1 MPNAR
6 RSTLT
11 FLVAL
16 GLIGLSACG
25 TVNKQ
30 GLPTDLQTD
39 PNGAPMLMSLEEA
52 PDEIFSFDGQ
62 GIGLAAAGNAKV
74 RVIHA
79 SPDAPAVDVY
89 VDDTKA
95 ISDLAYTKAAGPAD
109 LPIGQRNLKVKAAG
123 TDTTVIDVSPT
134 LEAGRYSVYAVG
146 KLAAIEPLLL
156 QDTRYAAKNAA
167 KVRVLHASPSA
178 PNVDIYLSRPGTD
191 INKIDPIKENVPFK
205 TISDYFR
212 LRPGKLQVRV
222 TLADT
227 KTVAIDSGALEI
239 AAGDVLTAV
248 AIDKAGTAGG
258 FSAFVVQER
267 ERQVEA
273 AKSIVE
279 IAVADKRFTTL
290 VGALKAADLV
300 GALSGKG
307 PFTVFA
313 PTNDAFAKL
322 AAVPGGDALK
332 SVLLYHVAAG
342 ALTGNEIATA
352 KMVKTLQGANVKA
365 ELDGSSLIL
374 NGNSKV
380 IIKDIPASNGVIH
393 VIDTVLIPPA
403 APRVRAV
410 HASSDAPAVNI
421 LVDNQVAFSGANFR
435 DATPFAK
442 VAAGNRNIKV
452 NVAANGA
459 TAINADLELMDGTD
473 YTVLAINKVANIGP
487 LVLNDTA
494 DGNGKP
500 KNGKTKVRLIHAA
513 AEPAAATVDVY
524 ITAPHANLHNS
535 NPTIKGFAYKGNS
548 KFLEVAAGHYQVRI
562 TLPNTKT
569 VVIDTGAL
577 NLESGKV
584 YTGIAVDPKPGTNTF
599 GAVLLAD

>member
-11 FLVAL
+11 FLAAL
-16 GLIGLSACG
+16 GLVGLSACG
-25 TVNKQ
+25 TALTPKA
-30 GLPTDLQTD
+30 LTEAE
-39 PNGAPMLMSLEEA
+39 APMLMSLEEA
-52 PDEIFSFDGQ
+52 PDETFSFDGQ
-62 GIGLAAAGNAKV
+62 GIALASSSAKV

-79 SPDAPAVDVY
+79 SPDAPNVDVY
-89 VDDTKA
+89 VDDAKA

-109 LPIGQRNLKVKAAG
+109 LNPGVRSLKVKAAG
-123 TDTTVIDVSPT
+123 TDATVIDVSPE
-134 LEAGRYSVYAVG
+134 LEARRYSVYAVG
-146 KLAAIEPLLL
+146 KLASIEPLLL
-156 QDTRYAAKNAA
+156 EDTRYAAKNAA

-178 PNVDIYLSRPGTD
+178 PKVDIYLSRPGSD
-191 INKIDPIKENVPFK
+191 IDKIDPIKENVPFK

-212 LRPGKLQVRV
+212 IRPGKLQVRV

-227 KTVAIDSGALEI
+227 KTVAIDSGALEV

-273 AKSIVE
+273 PKSIVE
-279 IAVADKRFTTL
+279 IAVGDKRFTSL

-322 AAVPGGDALK
+322 STVPSGDALK
-332 SVLLYHVAAG
+332 SVLLYHVASG

-352 KMVKTLQGANVKA
+352 GMIKTLQGANIKA
-365 ELDGSSLIL
+365 ELKGSSLIL

-380 IIKDIPASNGVIH
+380 IIKDIQASNGVIH

-403 APRVRAV
+403 APRIRAV

-435 DATPFAK
+435 DATPFAT
-442 VAAGNRNIKV
+442 VAAGKRNIKV
-452 NVAANGA
+452 NVTANGA

-473 YTVLAINKVANIGP
+473 YTVLAINKVSSIAP
-487 LVLNDTA
+487 LVLNDNA

-500 KNGKTKVRLIHAA
+500 GNGKTKVRLVHAA
-513 AEPAAATVDVY
+513 ADPAAATVDVY
-524 ITAPHANLHNS
+524 ITAPHANLHTR
-535 NPTIKGFAYKGNS
+535 NPTIKDFAYKANS

-562 TLPNTKT
+562 TLPGTKT

-577 NLESGKV
+577 NLESGKL
-584 YTGIAVDPKPGTNTF
+584 YTGIAVDPKPGSNAF
-599 GAVLLAD
+599 GAVLLSN

>member
-1 MPNAR
+1 M
-6 RSTLT
+6 T
-11 FLVAL
+11 FLAAL
-16 GLIGLSACG
+16 GLVGLSACG
-25 TVNKQ
+25 TALTPKA
-30 GLPTDLQTD
+30 LTEAE
-39 PNGAPMLMSLEEA
+39 APMLMSLEEA
-52 PDEIFSFDGQ
+52 PDETFSFDGQ
-62 GIGLAAAGNAKV
+62 GIALASSSAKV

-79 SPDAPAVDVY
+79 SPDAPNVDVY
-89 VDDTKA
+89 VDDAKA

-109 LPIGQRNLKVKAAG
+109 LNPGVRSLKVKAAG
-123 TDTTVIDVSPT
+123 TDATVIDVSPE
-134 LEAGRYSVYAVG
+134 LEARRYSVYAVG
-146 KLAAIEPLLL
+146 KLASIEPLLL
-156 QDTRYAAKNAA
+156 EDTRYAAKNAA

-178 PNVDIYLSRPGTD
+178 PKVDIYLSRPGSD
-191 INKIDPIKENVPFK
+191 IDKIDPIKENVPFK

-212 LRPGKLQVRV
+212 IRPGKLQVRV

-227 KTVAIDSGALEI
+227 KTVAIDSGALEV

-273 AKSIVE
+273 PKSIVE
-279 IAVADKRFTTL
+279 IAVGDQRFTTL

-322 AAVPGGDALK
+322 AAVPSGEALK
-332 SVLLYHVAAG
+332 NVLLYHVTAG
-342 ALTGNEIATA
+342 ALTGNKIAA
-352 KMVKTLQGANVKA
+352 AGMVKTLQGANVKA
-365 ELDGSSLIL
+365 EIKGSSLIL

-380 IIKDIPASNGVIH
+380 IIKDIQASNGVIH

-403 APRVRAV
+403 PPVAHVRAV

-421 LVDNQVAFSGANFR
+421 LVNNQVAFSGANFR

-442 VAAGNRNIKV
+442 VGAGNRNIKV

-459 TAINADLELMDGTD
+459 TAIEANLDLADGVN
-473 YTVLAINKVANIGP
+473 YTILAINKVSGIAP
-487 LVLNDTA
+487 LVLNDNA
-494 DGNGKP
+494 DGNSKP
-500 KNGKTKVRLIHAA
+500 GNGKTKVRLVHAA

-524 ITAPHANLHNS
+524 ITAPHANLHTR
-535 NPTIKGFAYKGNS
+535 NPTIKDFAYKANT

-562 TLPNTKT
+562 TLPGTKT
-569 VVIDTGAL
+569 VVIDTGSL
-577 NLESGKV
+577 NLESGKI
-584 YTGIAVDPKPGTNTF
+584 YTGIAVDPKPGSSAF
-599 GAVLLAD
+599 GAVLLTD

>member
-1 MPNAR
+1 M
-6 RSTLT
+6 T

-25 TVNKQ
+25 TSLKQQ
-30 GLPTDLQTD
+30 GLPIDT
-39 PNGAPMLMSLEEA
+39 NEGAMLMSLEEA
-52 PDEIFSFDGQ
+52 PDETFSFDGQ
-62 GIGLAAAGNAKV
+62 GISTTAAEDAKV

-79 SPDAPAVDVY
+79 SPDAPSVDIY
-89 VDDTKA
+89 VDDAKA
-95 ISDLAYTKAAGPAD
+95 ISDLAYSKAASPAE

-134 LEAGRYSVYAVG
+134 LEARRYSVYAVG
-146 KLAAIEPLLL
+146 KLANIEPLLL
-156 QDTRYAAKNAA
+156 EDTRYAAKNAA

-178 PNVDIYLSRPGTD
+178 PKVDIYLSRPGSD
-191 INKIDPIKENVPFK
+191 INKIDPIKENVAFK

-227 KTVAIDSGALEI
+227 KTIAIDSGALEI
-239 AAGDVLTAV
+239 AAGDILTAV

-267 ERQVEA
+267 TRQVET

-279 IAVADKRFTTL
+279 IAVADKRFSNL

-313 PTNDAFAKL
+313 PTNDAFGKL
-322 AAVPGGDALK
+322 SAVPSGDALK
-332 SVLLYHVAAG
+332 RVLLYHVASG
-342 ALTGNEIATA
+342 ALSGNDIAAA
-352 KMVKTLQGANVKA
+352 KMIKTLQGANVKA
-365 ELDGSSLIL
+365 VLNGSSLIL

-380 IIKDIPASNGVIH
+380 IIKDILASNGVIH

-421 LVDNQVAFSGANFR
+421 LVDDQVAFSGANFR

-442 VAAGNRNIKV
+442 VAAGNRNIKI

-459 TAINADLELMDGTD
+459 TAINADLELIDGTD
-473 YTVLAINKVANIGP
+473 YTVLAINKVANIAP

-500 KNGKTKVRLIHAA
+500 AHGKTKVRLIHAA
-513 AEPAAATVDVY
+513 SEPTAATVDVY
-524 ITAPHANLHNS
+524 ITMPHANLHNLS
-535 NPTIKGFAYKGNS
+535 PTIKGFAYKANS
-548 KFLEVAAGHYQVRI
+548 KFLEVTAGHYQVRV
-562 TLPNTKT
+562 TLPGTKT

-577 NLESGKV
+577 NLESGRL
-584 YTGIAVDPKPGTNTF
+584 YTGIAVDPKPGTTAF